1 MAGRLRQLERH
12 SPRRR
17 ARAALPRAKQPPL
30 PRDDAPRRRYLPGRL
45 PAEAAHDSLL
55 HGDAAEA
62 PHLPPPLG
70 GAGNS
75 LPRRRLCAAAV
86 GRCRWAPLLDK
97 PDPRHGGR
105 HVGLLPVWPR
115 RRVAGE
121 DRQADSAGPDLAAE
135 CAAWLAVA
143 AHRRLPDRVARRR
156 RHPRGRLPAG
166 LHLGDQLRRPA
177 GLAWRAACRAGDEV
191 RRQCRQGLRNVALDR
206 HLFGRLSL
214 HPVLQLLPPPNLP
227 RRLHTRHRRDHP
239 LLDHPCEPCEG
250 GGKGTDAAARAERLR
265 VRAAAVMHELSWG
278 ADRSF
283 SALSSDEFGSRSRS
297 VRPSPRPSGRVQCRR
312 PRPSPSASPPTRPRQ
327 SRPGGRAALAR
338 SREIFQTFVAFL
350 WGGRDV
356 SASYK

>member
-30 PRDDAPRRRYLPGRL
+30 PRDDAPRRRYLPGRI
-45 PAEAAHDSLL
+45 PAEAAHDSFL

-70 GAGNS
+70 GAGDS

-86 GRCRWAPLLDK
+86 GRCRRAPLLDQ
-97 PDPRHGGR
+97 PDSRHGGR
-105 HVGLLPVWPR
+105 HVGVLPLWPR

-135 CAAWLAVA
+135 CAARLAVA

-177 GLAWRAACRAGDEV
+177 GLARRAACRAGDEV
-191 RRQCRQGLRNVALDR
+191 RRQCRQGLRYVALDR

-214 HPVLQLLPPPNLP
+214 HPLLQLLPPPNLP

-239 LLDHPCEPCEG
+239 LLDHPREPEG

-265 VRAAAVMHELSWG
+265 VRAAAVSWG
-278 ADRSF
+278 ADRSS
-283 SALSSDEFGSRSRS
+283 SALSSDELGSVSSRPRPS
-297 VRPSPRPSGRVQCRR
+297 PRRPSRVGVAGRPSPRPPALPADRR
-312 PRPSPSASPPTRPRQ
+312 RGAQ
-327 SRPGGRAALAR
+327 SQHAA
-338 SREIFQTFVAFL
+338 EIFQTFMACL
-350 WGGRDV
+350 WGAEMCQPRIND
-356 SASYK
+356 K